1 MDIVLFLE
9 SFIGFVFN
17 CFFWSAIIIF
27 GLIII
32 AKPKLL
38 FIIPLYIL
46 KGIFLLLLLLS
57 VKVFDLFI
65 NFCLKLEVS
74 NFEKCINNVG
84 IKKDL
89 DIGACHSFFNRVD
102 SDKISLL
109 FDIYYGKVAKEL
121 KKDDYDEALV
131 GRYIN
136 LLEIMNRCM
145 VFKQEKSPY

>member
-1 MDIVLFLE
+1 M
-9 SFIGFVFN
+9 
-17 CFFWSAIIIF
+17 
-27 GLIII
+27 
-32 AKPKLL
+32 
-38 FIIPLYIL
+38 
-46 KGIFLLLLLLS
+46 
-57 VKVFDLFI
+57 
-65 NFCLKLEVS
+65 KLEVS